1 MGGSVTKYEKKDNN
15 ACKKTTIQKRV
26 NKSLTSLWN
35 KDMDLRYGDTY
46 FKLVRRNKT
55 KDNFEAQEWKMVEPD
70 EEGTFTWTWL
80 MDYDKHNGHAIPV
93 KYTFLLDACE
103 DYRRREL
110 HFTYQ
115 PL

>member
-1 MGGSVTKYEKKDNN
+1 MMLLY
-15 ACKKTTIQKRV
+15 
-26 NKSLTSLWN
+26 L
-35 KDMDLRYGDTY
+35 
-46 FKLVRRNKT
+46 
-55 KDNFEAQEWKMVEPD
+55 MVSD

-93 KYTFLLDACE
+93 KYTYLLDACE

-115 PL
+115 PLREEETSFNVDDYCS